1 MIIFKED
8 TALLQKHCERIKEF
22 IKEYPE
28 YEEDFRIPK
37 TLDDVFCP
45 YEKWIRS
52 MTEEERIKYHIIADN
67 ELSFEGIYVTNDCNN
82 HYQIEHLTDYEEVDF
97 LYDYGVVDNATQI
110 LENIEIPDNAVV
122 LMMPVFKED
131 QGDYGWRWHKWGP
144 YYGIQN
150 CECEYLANEK
160 GTEMI
165 YTFSVITLKQ
175 KEKQND

>member
-1 MIIFKED
+1 MIILKED
-8 TALLQKHCERIKEF
+8 AALLQKHCERIKEF

-37 TLDDVFCP
+37 TLDDMFCP
-45 YEKWIRS
+45 YENGIRS
-52 MTEEERIKYHIIADN
+52 ITEEERVKYHIIADN

-82 HYQIEHLTDYEEVDF
+82 HYHIESLTDYEEVDF

-131 QGDYGWRWHKWGP
+131 QGDYGWRWHKWGS

-150 CECEYLANEK
+150 CQCEYLADEK
-160 GTEMI
+160 ETEMI
-165 YTFSVITLKQ
+165 YTFSVITLKP
-175 KEKQND
+175 KEESK